1 MRWGLSYMLDG
12 FWGWGGVIWGWG
24 GGYLKPLRTLL
35 LLEHLAVLIRL
46 ILSALYGCG
55 RDISKKEYYYACVQD
70 MGSRYINSS
79 CLYVESATVLFLH
92 NSVTHKTFVCY
103 SAVQLLRDGSN
114 VAAQW
119 FLVVLMWHLRILAM
133 AWNLMIISHKIIV
146 KIGKAW

>member
-1 MRWGLSYMLDG
+1 MRICCPPNVKQPDTQYAAEKQMITGKKPKSAK
-12 FWGWGGVIWGWG
+12 IWIAN
-24 GGYLKPLRTLL
+24 KNFQN
-35 LLEHLAVLIRL
+35 LEEILEMHSLIRL
-46 ILSALYGCG
+46 IQSAPHRGG

-133 AWNLMIISHKIIV
+133 A
-146 KIGKAW
+146 